1 MPALL
6 EVRDLSSGYGRVPV
20 LHDVSL
26 TVGDRETVSVLGAN
40 GAGKTTLV
48 HTIAGLVRPSRGRVV
63 FHGEDVTGQKPERL
77 AAKGLSLVRQGRS
90 VFPYMSVQ
98 ENLDM
103 GAYLV
108 GDRAAAEERRE
119 AVYRMF
125 PVLRERRKQ
134 AAGAMSG
141 GEQKMLEIARSLM
154 FPSKLLILDEPSLG
168 LAPMVVEMLF
178 DRIREFNRTGMTVL
192 LVEQNAFGA
201 LRISKRA
208 YVLELGRIRLEDASD
223 RLMSNPEVRARYLGV
238 DPP

>member
-201 LRISKRA
+201 LRISQRA
-208 YVLELGRIRLEDASD
+208 YLLELGRVRLEDASD
-223 RLMSNPEVRARYLGV
+223 RLASNPEVRARYLGV